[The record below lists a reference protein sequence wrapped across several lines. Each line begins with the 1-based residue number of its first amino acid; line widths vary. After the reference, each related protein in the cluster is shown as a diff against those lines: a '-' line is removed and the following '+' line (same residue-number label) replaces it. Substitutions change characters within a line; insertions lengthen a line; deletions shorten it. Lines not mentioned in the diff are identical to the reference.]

1 MRANIKKMSMPM
13 TKLSDV
19 QAQSDAPTPPHV
31 FGDYFKLIL
40 KILAGFI
47 LFCWTTTSNYLNSL
61 YINTDTM
68 YPVFGTKE
76 VRTDGTAVGSV
87 KMKPADEQTKFTK
100 LENFG
105 YQPGRHFI
113 SEQLLK
119 SDTPSNP
126 YATWVDPGPINMS
139 KQEEVIDKIGPRWWL
154 ERTQQSCYQF
164 GGLILHSVF
173 NFFNRH
179 VQSLGKTSESDSLI
193 VKLFM
198 FIKWFIFGLLS
209 NVLFACFLALVFLIW
224 IPGFIGGVTAF
235 MPRTYFIS
243 SAGIQLIMQAI
254 VMFCSFV
261 FTCVASFVL
270 AVPVIYSLGHL
281 LYMLFFKQL
290 NDDPARF
297 GDELLKRMSQLIPI
311 FTVVALVAAFA
322 SNHLPDETKK
332 TVGAVFAATLL
343 YTLVTRF
350 QSKTK
355 RT

>member
-1 MRANIKKMSMPM
+1 MSMTM

-19 QAQSDAPTPPHV
+19 QVQSEAPASPHV
-31 FGDYFKLIL
+31 IGEYFKLIT
-40 KILAGFI
+40 KILAWII

-61 YINTDTM
+61 HIDTDTM

-76 VRTDGTAVGSV
+76 VRTDGSAVGSV
-87 KMKPADEQTKFTK
+87 KMRPADKQTEFTK
-100 LENFG
+100 LDNYG

-113 SEQLLK
+113 SEQLLRR
-119 SDTPSNP
+119 TPSNP

-139 KQEEVIDKIGPRWWL
+139 KQDEVIDKIGLRWWL
-154 ERTQQSCYQF
+154 ERTQQSCYQL
-164 GGLILHSVF
+164 GGLIMHYVF

-179 VQSLGKTSESDSLI
+179 VQDFEKATPSSETSVVI
-193 VKLFM
+193 KLFM
-198 FIKWFIFGLLS
+198 FIKWFIFGILS

-235 MPRTYFIS
+235 MPRTYFIP

-254 VMFCSFV
+254 VLFWSFV
-261 FTCVASFVL
+261 LTCVASFVL
-270 AVPVIYSLGHL
+270 VAPVLYSLGHL

-322 SNHLPDETKK
+322 SNQLPNETKQ

-343 YTLVTRF
+343 YTLVTRV

-355 RT
+355 RA

>member
-1 MRANIKKMSMPM
+1 MSMPM

-19 QAQSDAPTPPHV
+19 QAQSDEPTPPHV

-61 YINTDTM
+61 HIDTNTM

-76 VRTDGTAVGSV
+76 VRTDGAEVGSV
-87 KMKPADEQTKFTK
+87 KMKPADKQTGFTK

-113 SEQLLK
+113 SEQLLSRK
-119 SDTPSNP
+119 SDNPSNP
-126 YATWVDPGPINMS
+126 YATWFDPGPINMS
-139 KQEEVIDKIGPRWWL
+139 KKEEVIDKIGPRWWL
-154 ERTQQSCYQF
+154 ERTQQSCYQL

-173 NFFNRH
+173 NFFNGH

-193 VKLFM
+193 VKLFL

-209 NVLFACFLALVFLIW
+209 NILFACFLALVFLIW

-235 MPRTYFIS
+235 MPRTYFIPS
-243 SAGIQLIMQAI
+243 IGIQLIMQAV

-261 FTCVASFVL
+261 LTCVASFVL
-270 AVPVIYSLGHL
+270 AVPVLYSLGHL

-297 GDELLKRMSQLIPI
+297 GDELLKRMKQLVAIYV
-311 FTVVALVAAFA
+311 VVALVAAFA

-332 TVGAVFAATLL
+332 TIGTVFTVIMI
-343 YTLVTRF
+343 YMVYNQF
-350 QSKTK
+350 MSKSK
-355 RT
+355 SSP